1 MASKKKTRKYGRS
14 VGKTVKK
21 VMHERKAGTLRSGRS
36 KKKVKSRQQAVAIA
50 LSEARAAGEKVP
62 PPKTAKKGGKKTAKK
77 ATSKAAK
84 KSGKKTAK
92 KAGKASGK
100 KRSSARA
107 SKRASPRAA

>member
-62 PPKTAKKGGKKTAKK
+62 PRR
-77 ATSKAAK
+77 
-84 KSGKKTAK
+84 TAK
-92 KAGKASGK
+92 KAGKKSAKKATKKTRQSSAKKTAKKTSKTSAK
-100 KRSSARA
+100 KRSSQRA
-107 SKRASPRAA
+107 SQRAA

>member
-62 PPKTAKKGGKKTAKK
+62 PRR
-77 ATSKAAK
+77 
-84 KSGKKTAK
+84 TAK
-92 KAGKASGK
+92 KAGKKSAKKATKKTRQSSAKKTAKKTSKTSGK
-100 KRSSARA
+100 KRSSQRA
-107 SKRASPRAA
+107 S